1 MLKTLRRYS
10 RSAQF
15 AFGDRLLRMTIGG
28 REQSNVDFDLL
39 AAAESSDGALLDDA
53 QEFRLKQRRH
63 FADLVEQQ
71 RAGIGELETACAAR
85 SSAGERSFFVSEQFD
100 SINDSGIAE
109 QLIATN
115 GRSQRGLIL

>member
-1 MLKTLRRYS
+1 MTRCWASSGKSSFFTQRRQVNAEDIETIQQIA
-10 RSAQF
+10 AQF

-71 RAGIGELETACAAR
+71 RAGIGELETALR
-85 SSAGERSFFVSEQFD
+85 GEK
-100 SINDSGIAE
+100 
-109 QLIATN
+109 
-115 GRSQRGLIL
+115 QRR